1 MNKIVHRVLVLGLAM
16 GVVAIPCGR
25 AQEKPEK
32 PPPLPGQ
39 GGSAD
44 TAPSQ
49 KTEKAPS
56 QKPEKAPPLPGQ
68 KGQDAKSA
76 EQEQSGVTVAI
87 VNRIPPEDKHNLNG
101 YWAGVENKIGQRWQH
116 AAAAQKLTD
125 AVKITGWIHTDGR
138 VTGLM
143 VEHGSGNA
151 SVDRAA
157 RATISE
163 SAPYDPFPYGIAV
176 DEVKV
181 RFTFG
186 AAAGAP
192 DGPPPAVVH

>member
-1 MNKIVHRVLVLGLAM
+1 MNTIVHRVLVLGLAM
-16 GVVAIPCGR
+16 GMLAIPCGR
-25 AQEKPEK
+25 AQEKPET

-39 GGSAD
+39 TGS
-44 TAPSQ
+44 TEPAP
-49 KTEKAPS
+49 P
-56 QKPEKAPPLPGQ
+56 QKPEKPTQQKLEKAPPLPGQ
-68 KGQDAKSA
+68 KGADVKSA
-76 EQEQSGVTVAI
+76 EQEQGGVTVAI
-87 VNRIPPEDKHNLNG
+87 VNRIPSEDKENLKG
-101 YWAGVENKIGQRWQH
+101 YWAGVESRVGQSWQH
-116 AAAAQKLTD
+116 AAAAQKVTD

-138 VTGLM
+138 VTGLA

-157 RATISE
+157 RAAITG

-186 AAAGAP
+186 STATGPEGAP
-192 DGPPPAVVH
+192 PTPVH